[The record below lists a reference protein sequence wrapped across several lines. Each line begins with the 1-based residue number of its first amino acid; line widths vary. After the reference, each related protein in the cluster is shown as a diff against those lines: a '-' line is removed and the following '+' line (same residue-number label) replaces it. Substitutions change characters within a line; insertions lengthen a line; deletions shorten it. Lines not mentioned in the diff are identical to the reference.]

1 MKIDRFF
8 QLFVVKEKKFY
19 PLFNEAAGYSEKA
32 AGCLAELLREPVIER
47 RKVLYKEIKEQERNG
62 DKVTATIYGELYKTF
77 VTPFDREDINLLGS
91 RLDMFLDHIHDAARR
106 VVTYAPEHLSD
117 KLAEIGES
125 ILQDARL
132 LTRIMGQLDSLQ
144 KNPRPV
150 HDMCEEISRIE
161 HHVDEL
167 FEGYVGELFAT
178 EKDAIELVK
187 LKNIVQVLEDSTD
200 CAKEVSDVVRGI
212 IIKFA

>member
-19 PLFNEAAGYSEKA
+19 PLFNEAAGCSEKA
-32 AGCLAELLREPVIER
+32 AGCLAELLREPAIER
-47 RKVLYKEIKEQERNG
+47 RKLLYKEIKEQEQHG
-62 DKVTATIYGELYKTF
+62 DKVTAVIYGELYKTF

-91 RLDMFLDHIHDAARR
+91 RLDTFLDHIHDAARR
-106 VVTYAPEHLSD
+106 VVTYAPEKLND
-117 KLAEIGES
+117 KLAEIGEC

-132 LTRIMGQLDSLQ
+132 LSRIMEQLDSLQ

-167 FEGYVGELFAT
+167 FESYVGELFAT

-212 IIKFA
+212 IVKFA

>member
-1 MKIDRFF
+1 
-8 QLFVVKEKKFY
+8 VKEKKFY
-19 PLFNEAAGYSEKA
+19 PLFGEAVECSEKA
-32 AGCLAELLREPVIER
+32 ATCLSELLREPLVER
-47 RKVLYKEIKEQERNG
+47 RKALYREIKAHEQHG

-77 VTPFDREDINLLGS
+77 VTPFDREDINLLGA
-91 RLDMFLDHIHDAARR
+91 RLDTFLDHIHDAARR
-106 VVTYAPEHLSD
+106 VVTYAPDKIDE
-117 KLAEIGES
+117 KLAEIGDC

-132 LTRIMGQLDSLQ
+132 LTSIVERLDSLQ

-150 HDMCEEISRIE
+150 QETCVEISRIE

-187 LKNIVQVLEDSTD
+187 LKNIVQVLEDTTD

>member
-1 MKIDRFF
+1 
-8 QLFVVKEKKFY
+8 VKEKKFY
-19 PLFNEAAGYSEKA
+19 PLFGEAAECSEKA
-32 AGCLAELLREPVIER
+32 ATCLSELLREPLVER
-47 RKVLYKEIKEQERNG
+47 RRALYKEIKAHEQHG

-77 VTPFDREDINLLGS
+77 MTPFDREDINMLGA
-91 RLDMFLDHIHDAARR
+91 RLDTFLDHIHDAARR
-106 VVTYAPEHLSD
+106 VVTYAPDKIDD
-117 KLAEIGES
+117 KLTEIGEC
-125 ILQDARL
+125 ILEDARL
-132 LTRIMGQLDSLQ
+132 LAGIVARLDGLQ

-150 HDMCEEISRIE
+150 QEMCQEISRIE

-167 FEGYVGELFAT
+167 FESYVGELFAT

-187 LKNIVQVLEDSTD
+187 LKNIVQVLEDTTD

>member
-19 PLFNEAAGYSEKA
+19 PLFDEAAGCSEKA
-32 AGCLAELLREPVIER
+32 AACLTELLREPESSR
-47 RKVLYKEIKEQERNG
+47 RRTLYKEIKEHEQHG

-77 VTPFDREDINLLGS
+77 VTPFDREDINLLGA
-91 RLDMFLDHIHDAARR
+91 RLDTFLDHIHDAARR
-106 VVTYAPEHLSD
+106 VVTYAPDKIDD
-117 KLAEIGES
+117 KLTEIGEC
-125 ILQDARL
+125 IQQDANL
-132 LTRIMGQLDSLQ
+132 LKNIIGRLDSLQ
-144 KNPRPV
+144 KNPQPV
-150 HDMCEEISRIE
+150 QEMCKEISRIE

-167 FEGYVGELFAT
+167 FESYVGELFAT

-187 LKNIVQVLEDSTD
+187 LKNIVQVLEDTTD
-200 CAKEVSDVVRGI
+200 RAKEVSDVVRGI

>member
-19 PLFNEAAGYSEKA
+19 PMFSEAASCSENA
-32 AGCLAELLREPVIER
+32 ALCLAELLREPSNER
-47 RKVLYKEIKEQERNG
+47 RRALFKEIKEHEQHG
-62 DKVTATIYGELYKTF
+62 DKITSTIYGELYKTF
-77 VTPFDREDINLLGS
+77 VTPFDREDINLLGG
-91 RLDMFLDHIHDAARR
+91 RLDTFLDHIHDAARR
-106 VVTYAPEHLSD
+106 VVMYAPGKIND
-117 KLAEIGES
+117 KLTEIGEC

-132 LTRIMGQLDSLQ
+132 LKEIMDQLDSLQ

-150 HDMCEEISRIE
+150 HEKCKEISRIE

-167 FEGYVGELFAT
+167 FESYLSELFAT

-187 LKNIVQVLEDSTD
+187 LKNIVQVLEDTTD
-200 CAKEVSDVVRGI
+200 RAKEVSDLIRAI